1 MFHKV
6 KEVYPLPDMR
16 LSVIFANGATKVYD
30 VAPLL
35 SGSMR
40 SRCCKIPT
48 SSVASWSMSVGTGIV
63 WNDDIDLSCDE
74 LWENGVTEETP
85 FDGLISFA
93 DATEL
98 WGLSESTLRKAISS
112 ASSSRRRCEEIPG
125 SSGSS
130 PRPPC
135 GANTAIRSLSK
146 PRHALLF
153 IDSSRA
159 RQRPRLS
166 WRRRRSPCPCYSRT

>member
-35 SGSMR
+35 SRFDAFKMLQDSHVFGS
-40 SRCCKIPT
+40 
-48 SSVASWSMSVGTGIV
+48 VEVDVGGYGIV

-98 WGLSESTLRKAISS
+98 WGLSESTLRKAISYGKLVS
-112 ASSSRRRCEEIPG
+112 GVDARKCGKQWVVTEAAMRREYGDPVF
-125 SSGSS
+125 
-130 PRPPC
+130 
-135 GANTAIRSLSK
+135 A
-146 PRHALLF
+146 
-153 IDSSRA
+153 
-159 RQRPRLS
+159 
-166 WRRRRSPCPCYSRT
+166 

>member
-35 SGSMR
+35 GRFDAFEALQDPNVFSGVEVD
-40 SRCCKIPT
+40 I
-48 SSVASWSMSVGTGIV
+48 GGYGIV

-85 FDGLISFA
+85 FDGLIS
-93 DATEL
+93 
-98 WGLSESTLRKAISS
+98 TLRKAISYGKLVS
-112 ASSSRRRCEEIPG
+112 GVDARKYGKQWVVTAAAMRREY
-125 SSGSS
+125 
-130 PRPPC
+130 
-135 GANTAIRSLSK
+135 GAPVSE
-146 PRHALLF
+146 
-153 IDSSRA
+153 
-159 RQRPRLS
+159 
-166 WRRRRSPCPCYSRT
+166 

>member
-35 SGSMR
+35 SRFDAFKMLQDSHVFGS
-40 SRCCKIPT
+40 
-48 SSVASWSMSVGTGIV
+48 VEVDVGGYGIV

-93 DATEL
+93 DASEL
-98 WGLSESTLRKAISS
+98 WGLSESTLRKAISYGKLVS
-112 ASSSRRRCEEIPG
+112 GVDARKYGKQWGVTEAAMRREYGDPVF
-125 SSGSS
+125 
-130 PRPPC
+130 
-135 GANTAIRSLSK
+135 A
-146 PRHALLF
+146 
-153 IDSSRA
+153 
-159 RQRPRLS
+159 
-166 WRRRRSPCPCYSRT
+166 